1 MSQFGG
7 RSQHVGTAA
16 GGRDAP
22 TGPSGRRREEGRRR
36 SLSATAGRPRV
47 RFGGPREQPVPHAA
61 GPRRARKTRTGS
73 GAQSNGA

>member
-16 GGRDAP
+16 GGRDEP
-22 TGPSGRRREEGRRR
+22 TASGRRREEGRRR
-36 SLSATAGRPRV
+36 SLSATAGSRV

-61 GPRRARKTRTGS
+61 GPRRARKTRTGN